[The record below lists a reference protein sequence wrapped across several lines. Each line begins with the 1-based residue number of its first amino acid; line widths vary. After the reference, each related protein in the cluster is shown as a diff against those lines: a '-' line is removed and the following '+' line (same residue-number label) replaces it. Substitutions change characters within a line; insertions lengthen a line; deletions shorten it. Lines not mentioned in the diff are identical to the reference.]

1 MEKKVTG
8 ETIFQGKIIT
18 VQKDK
23 VLCQNNNM
31 ATREVVRH
39 NGGVGVLAMVA
50 NKIILVRQFR
60 YPYNEDT
67 LEIPA
72 GKLELGEDPLTCG
85 IREFEEETGYR
96 TDTLEKFAT
105 IYPTPGYCD
114 EVLHLYQAQDFDLV
128 DDPLASDEDE
138 FIDVV
143 YMDLKTAYQKVA
155 NQEIRDAKT
164 VIAIN
169 YAYINQLEDQLKK
182 TH

>member
-1 MEKKVTG
+1 MEKKVNG
-8 ETIFQGKIIT
+8 ETIFQGKIIR
-18 VQKDK
+18 VEKDK
-23 VLCQNNNM
+23 VLCQNNLL

-39 NGGVGVLAMVA
+39 NGGVGILALVE

-72 GKLELGEDPLTCG
+72 GKLELGENPLTCG
-85 IREFEEETGYR
+85 IRELEEETGYR
-96 TDTLEKFAT
+96 TENLEKFAT

-114 EVLHLYQAQDFDLV
+114 EVLHLYEARDFTLV

-143 YMDLKTAYQKVA
+143 YMDLDIAHAKVLS
-155 NQEIRDAKT
+155 QEIRDSKT

-169 YAYINQLEDQLKK
+169 HAYIKNLEAQIKK
-182 TH
+182 TR

>member
-1 MEKKVTG
+1 MEKKVKG

-18 VQKDK
+18 VEKDK
-23 VLCQNNNM
+23 VLCENNII

-39 NGGVGVLAMVA
+39 NGGVGVLALVE

-72 GKLELGEDPLTCG
+72 GKLEKGEDPLSCG
-85 IREFEEETGYR
+85 IRELEEETGYR
-96 TDTLEKFAT
+96 TKSLTRFAT

-114 EVLHLYQAQDFDLV
+114 EVLHLYEATDFTLV
-128 DDPLASDEDE
+128 EDPLASDEDE

-143 YMDLKTAYQKVA
+143 YMDLDTAHKKVVE
-155 NQEIRDAKT
+155 QEIRDSKT

-169 YAYINQLEDQLKK
+169 HAYIRYLEEKLKK
-182 TH
+182 TQ